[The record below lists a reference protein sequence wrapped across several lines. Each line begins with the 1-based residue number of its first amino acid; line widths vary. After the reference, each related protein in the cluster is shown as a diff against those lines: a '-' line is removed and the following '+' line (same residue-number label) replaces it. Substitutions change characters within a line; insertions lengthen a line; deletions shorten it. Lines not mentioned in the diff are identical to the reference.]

1 MVHVGR
7 PLITSHYTGAEFTG
21 KSVLN
26 VGITIEDVNTRI
38 LKPAKKM
45 VYVERKVKLRR
56 ENPLNFDLNV
66 TCFANMVL
74 ADNVI

>member
-1 MVHVGR
+1 MVHIGR

-38 LKPAKKM
+38 LKPAKKNGIR
-45 VYVERKVKLRR
+45 RKKSQAKARKSTK
-56 ENPLNFDLNV
+56 F
-66 TCFANMVL
+66 
-74 ADNVI
+74 